1 MDEKVWYRGVAS
13 IFQRGFALCH
23 NRGTYQIDQI
33 GMLTS
38 MPCFTLSDIISYE
51 QWEWGGGGGG
61 GEA

>member
-23 NRGTYQIDQI
+23 NWGTYQIEQI

-51 QWEWGGGGGG
+51 Q
-61 GEA
+61 